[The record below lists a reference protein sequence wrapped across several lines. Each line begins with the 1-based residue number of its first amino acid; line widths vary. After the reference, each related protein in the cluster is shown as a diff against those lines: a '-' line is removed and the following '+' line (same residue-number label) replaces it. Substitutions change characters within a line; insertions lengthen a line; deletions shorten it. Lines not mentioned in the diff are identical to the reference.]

1 MSRRTETILIVA
13 AGALMLA
20 LFAGTFTF
28 DLSSAG
34 SVPFWYWLLLA
45 ALVADMLVFTVMRGL
60 RSTPS
65 RSEVITNLVTAMVFL
80 FLYTQSPQGSVIRPT
95 AMVLALYFLAIS
107 GIRFVLLTGR
117 KAG

>member
-1 MSRRTETILIVA
+1 
-13 AGALMLA
+13 
-20 LFAGTFTF
+20 
-28 DLSSAG
+28 
-34 SVPFWYWLLLA
+34 
-45 ALVADMLVFTVMRGL
+45 
-60 RSTPS
+60 
-65 RSEVITNLVTAMVFL
+65 MVFL